1 MTDSSAVGV
10 VEPRVS
16 GETAELARPYAV
28 ALVNAALK
36 EGGGFEAVLDELD
49 QIERDVFKVFPRF
62 ALLLG
67 SAKVSTAHK
76 DRILTDVFEKR
87 ASSVV
92 MRFLRVLNRRDRLGL
107 LAVVACEAR
116 AIWDERNKR
125 IPVQVRSAVAL
136 DEKQLQTLRDRL
148 AALTGATPVLSVS
161 TDPGLIGGLVVQ
173 VGDHR
178 YDASVKNR
186 LEQLRQRLIEG
197 KMHEIQSR
205 RDQFSHST

>member
-1 MTDSSAVGV
+1 MTDSSAAGV

-16 GETAELARPYAV
+16 GETAELARPYAL
-28 ALVNAALK
+28 ALVNAAEK
-36 EGGGFEAVLDELD
+36 EGGIEPVLDELD
-49 QIERDVFKVFPRF
+49 QIDSDVLKVFPRF
-62 ALLLG
+62 ASLLG
-67 SAKVSTAHK
+67 SARVSSAHK

-87 ASSVV
+87 VSSVV
-92 MRFLRVLNRRDRLGL
+92 LRFLRVLNRHERLGL
-107 LAVVACEAR
+107 LRVVAREAR
-116 AIWDERNKR
+116 TIWDQRNKR
-125 IPVQVRSAVAL
+125 IPVQVRAAVSL

-178 YDASVKNR
+178 YDASVKSR

>member
-1 MTDSSAVGV
+1 MTDSSAAGV

-16 GETAELARPYAV
+16 GETAELARPYAL
-28 ALVNAALK
+28 ALVNAAEK
-36 EGGGFEAVLDELD
+36 EGGIEPVLDELD
-49 QIERDVFKVFPRF
+49 QIDSDVLKVFPRF
-62 ALLLG
+62 ASVLG
-67 SAKVSTAHK
+67 SARVSSAHK

-87 ASSVV
+87 VSSVV
-92 MRFLRVLNRRDRLGL
+92 LRFLRVLNRHERLGL
-107 LAVVACEAR
+107 LRVVAREAR
-116 AIWDERNKR
+116 TIWDQRNKR
-125 IPVQVRSAVAL
+125 IPVQVRAAVSL

-178 YDASVKNR
+178 YDASVKSR

>member
-1 MTDSSAVGV
+1 MTDSSAKGV

-16 GETAELARPYAV
+16 GETTELARPYAL
-28 ALVNAALK
+28 ALVSAAEK
-36 EGGGFEAVLDELD
+36 EGGVEPVLDELD
-49 QIERDVFKVFPRF
+49 EIERDVFKVFPRF
-62 ALLLG
+62 ASLLG
-67 SAKVSTAHK
+67 SAKVSTSHK

-92 MRFLRVLNRRDRLGL
+92 LRFLRVLNRRERLGL
-107 LAVVACEAR
+107 LPVVAREAR
-116 AIWDERNKR
+116 AIWNQRNKR
-125 IPVQVRSAVAL
+125 IPIQVRAAVSL

-161 TDPGLIGGLVVQ
+161 TDPSLIGGLVVQ

-178 YDASVKNR
+178 YDASVKSR